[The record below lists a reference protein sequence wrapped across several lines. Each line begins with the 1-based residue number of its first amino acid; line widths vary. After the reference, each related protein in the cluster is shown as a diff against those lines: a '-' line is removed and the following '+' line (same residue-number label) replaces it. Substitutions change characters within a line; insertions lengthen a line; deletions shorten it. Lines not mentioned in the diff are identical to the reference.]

1 MGVVPALAIFI
12 AHAGAQW
19 TVALP
24 YDTAQA
30 TSALGAERVG
40 PMGTAL
46 ERVKKK
52 LEAILG
58 GSTGNVVIDVK
69 WEDPANAS
77 SAADSSSHQFY
88 VQTVAV
94 GRDKI
99 RNQAEADSEPASEI
113 QLYEALPASS
123 IPFYW
128 DTGTLR
134 QAGYIAL
141 PSALNQHL
149 QFQAHGGGSD
159 ARIRVRPPSA
169 TQKWQFW
176 LVKPKQGYEIF
187 DVVVLHE
194 AMHTLGFASN
204 GDVSEV
210 PTALLTWDLLRVP
223 ESAVPVSAANFPTI
237 ARELRPTVEASW
249 ITKLGTSS
257 GAYKASRGERS
268 GGDGFQASHWRSSTR
283 LSPPNPIGVMDPT
296 TASAQLYEANG
307 NFLLSRA
314 DVEALDLIGWNVNPG
329 AHVYANGNPVNLLS
343 PTPGQKI
350 PANAQITFQWQSS
363 PNPVNGWLLFIDE
376 AEAPY
381 DDMPVRAFDGL
392 TSPSYTLP
400 AAQSLAP
407 GKYKWEVTAQHEL
420 GNQHSADGT
429 FTVLCPA
436 DFNGDGF
443 VNGNDY
449 DIFVDA
455 FDVGDPSADFDHDG
469 FVNGNDY
476 DLFVEHFDV
485 GC

>member
-1 MGVVPALAIFI
+1 MGIVPALAIFV
-12 AHAGAQW
+12 ANAGAQW

-58 GSTGNVVIDVK
+58 GSTGNVVIDIK
-69 WEDPANAS
+69 RESPTNAG
-77 SAADSSSHQFY
+77 AAAESKSYQFY
-88 VQTVAV
+88 IQTVAV

-99 RNQAEADSEPASEI
+99 KNQAEADSEPASEV
-113 QLYEALPASS
+113 LVYESLPATSV
-123 IPFYW
+123 PFYW

-134 QAGYIAL
+134 QAGSIIL
-141 PSALNQHL
+141 DSALNQHL
-149 QFQAHGGGSD
+149 QFEPHGSGSD
-159 ARIRVRPPSA
+159 AFMRIRPPNA
-169 TQKWQFW
+169 TLKWQFW
-176 LVKPKQGYEIF
+176 LVKPKQGHELF
-187 DVVVLHE
+187 DVVAIHE
-194 AMHTLGFASN
+194 ALHTLGFSSN
-204 GDVSEV
+204 GDLASL
-210 PTALLTWDLLRVP
+210 PTALPTWDLLRVP
-223 ESAVPVSAANFPTI
+223 ESAVRVSAADFPTI

-249 ITKLGTSS
+249 ITMLGTSS

-296 TASAQLYEANG
+296 MASAQLYEANG
-307 NFLLSRA
+307 NVLLSRA

-350 PANAQITFQWQSS
+350 PANSQITFQWQSS

-449 DIFVDA
+449 DLFVDA